1 LFFGIET
8 DQRKD
13 YNSVYPLSNTRVD
26 VEQKKNGADG
36 VQQSQFN
43 QLLHMPTSN
52 MQTDPEHS
60 PFATGPTDPTNPAGL
75 GK

>member
-1 LFFGIET
+1 LVLRQTRGKSV
-8 DQRKD
+8 D
-13 YNSVYPLSNTRVD
+13 SVYPLSNTSVD
-26 VEQKKNGADG
+26 VEQKNGADG

-43 QLLHMPTSN
+43 QFLHMQILN

-60 PFATGPTDPTNPAGL
+60 PFATGPTDPPNPVGL